1 MGSSLAGRR
10 SHPRTV
16 TMVQDMNR
24 LAQDMRRY
32 GLAAEP
38 VMLDEHGGPVD
49 CVLMAMGEE
58 SPDLAGTT
66 ALLRI
71 RDDVMV
77 VENLEPAG
85 DPAFRAMVNERIEHH
100 LGQLCRRIAAAGSDE
115 GFVDARGR
123 RHLCSNIMAYPS
135 GMREWHASPRAD
147 GDMSGLEERGRV
159 LVAAAAMAIVL
170 TIGLVAMDLAHPFVL
185 VLVPG
190 VALWAWTMMRHA
202 RDGAGMASGASTYA
216 EHVRRAKAQAA
227 SITTAAI
234 RARGFSN

>member
-1 MGSSLAGRR
+1 MT
-10 SHPRTV
+10 H
-16 TMVQDMNR
+16 DMNR

-32 GLAAEP
+32 GAAAEP
-38 VMLDEHGGPVD
+38 VMLDENGARVE
-49 CVLMAMGEE
+49 CVVMAMGEE

-71 RDDVMV
+71 ADDVMI

-100 LGQLCRRIAAAGSDE
+100 LGELCRRVAAAEWDG
-115 GFVDARGR
+115 GFVDATGQRLR
-123 RHLCSNIMAYPS
+123 AVNVMAYPS
-135 GMREWHASPRAD
+135 VMREWHGGPRASA
-147 GDMSGLEERGRV
+147 DMSGFDERARM
-159 LVAAAAMAIVL
+159 LVAAAAFAVVMTV
-170 TIGLVAMDLAHPFVL
+170 GLVAFDLAHPFVL

-190 VALWAWTMMRHA
+190 VALWAWTMV
-202 RDGAGMASGASTYA
+202 RDGRGRAGVTSGASTYA

-234 RARGFSN
+234 RARGLSN